1 MQVRGYEVRFFG
13 RAGCNPNLKPPTA
26 STRAKMQESLAQ
38 QRSGVGGAG
47 KSGGRGGG
55 GYAASSSYD
64 DEGAGR
70 ATKRSRGGGGRRLW
84 SGEEEDE
91 EENDDITNVGRWL
104 WSEDYEDGASVGRN
118 GGGDGAVGRRLQA
131 SQQQLMQGGAMIGA
145 EVSPWK
151 AAADGYEKIMRSG
164 VGGLQVCEATTALT
178 HSYVT
183 EGPCL

>member
-38 QRSGVGGAG
+38 QRSGVGATGA
-47 KSGGRGGG
+47 KARGG